1 DYAGAITAWRAVLS
15 ENPNDRAATLA
26 LVDALSEDGELEI
39 AYAELEQLL
48 GQTEGEGRGP
58 ILAKLGEIA
67 TRAGA
72 LPQALSH
79 YKELLT
85 GPDISA
91 ELLAR
96 IEGVAEQLGAGDV
109 IQNVLER
116 RIRATEPAEERML
129 LLDRAGANALERLN

>member
-1 DYAGAITAWRAVLS
+1 RSAELVERVDQLLVQQGTPEERLELYESALRNESDPAQRVPLLRSIAELRQRELRDYAGAITAWRAVLS

-26 LVDALSEDGELEI
+26 LVDALSEDGEIEI

-85 GPDISA
+85 G
-91 ELLAR
+91 
-96 IEGVAEQLGAGDV
+96 
-109 IQNVLER
+109 
-116 RIRATEPAEERML
+116 
-129 LLDRAGANALERLN
+129 